1 MLRISLA
8 ALAVASCACA
18 QTFQR
23 LGTCSKL
30 GCVFPPDRTTFVPG
44 QAFDIRLEVHA
55 PTNGSEAY
63 ANGVPDETFTFTIC
77 KDGGAEKSVTEFFK
91 VDDPKLEVELHLL

>member
-23 LGTCSKL
+23 LGTCPKL
-30 GCVFPPDRTTFVPG
+30 GCVFPPDRTTFVAG

-55 PTNGSEAY
+55 PVNGSEAFR
-63 ANGVPDETFTFTIC
+63 NGVPDESFKFTIC
-77 KDGGAEKSVTEFFK
+77 KDGGNEKDVTSFFK
-91 VDDPKLEVELHLL
+91 VSEPKLEKWNFT